1 MTDLEYRV
9 TTSALADEDIAD
21 IFEYI
26 SKNQSLERALL
37 VLDTLEDLV
46 ASLSYLPMRGSR
58 LVEVEIKSLG
68 DYRQL
73 ISWPFRLIYRI
84 DGQTVFV
91 VAILDGRR
99 NVVSLLEKR
108 LTAISTK

>member
-1 MTDLEYRV
+1 VSDLEFRV

-21 IFEYI
+21 IFDYI

-37 VLDTLEDLV
+37 VMDTLEGLV
-46 ASLSYLPMRGSR
+46 ASLSSSPMRGAR
-58 LVEVEIKSLG
+58 VPEVEIESLG

-73 ISWPFRLIYRI
+73 ISWPFRLICRI
-84 DGQTVFV
+84 VGLSVVV

-99 NVVSLLEKR
+99 DVVTLLAKR
-108 LTAISTK
+108 LTSISTK